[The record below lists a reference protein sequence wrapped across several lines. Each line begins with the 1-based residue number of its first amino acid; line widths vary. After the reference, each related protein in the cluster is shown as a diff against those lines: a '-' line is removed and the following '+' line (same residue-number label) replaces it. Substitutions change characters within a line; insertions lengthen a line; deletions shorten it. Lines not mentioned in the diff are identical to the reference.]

1 MALIDTGS
9 RYSVIAQD
17 TREQLGLLRVGEE
30 PVLLPGPGT
39 CQLMPTYATRFL
51 LAPGIPF
58 ETAAVEMDIG
68 DLGEIL
74 GRTVHLFLTVK
85 VKQNWAEDRASYTD
99 LGLEFD
105 V

>member
-68 DLGEIL
+68 DLGAIL
-74 GRTVHLFLTVK
+74 GRDMLSRATLTYFGRANKVTVTFPP
-85 VKQNWAEDRASYTD
+85 S
-99 LGLEFD
+99 
-105 V
+105 